1 MLRYALIGLSACG
14 LLAAG
19 AGIAVYQRSTAQP
32 ATHDRA
38 FYMAHPDA
46 AKAKLKDCNAH
57 PKQHPFPDVECGD
70 AEDAAG
76 KRSIENFI
84 NTRPPGERL

>member
-1 MLRYALIGLSACG
+1 MFRYAPLGLSACG

-19 AGIAVYQRSTAQP
+19 AGIAVYQRSTAQT

-38 FYMAHPDA
+38 FYMAHTDT

-57 PKQHPFPDVECGD
+57 PEQHPFPDVECGD
-70 AEDAAG
+70 AEDAAS
-76 KRSIENFI
+76 KPSIENFI
-84 NTRPPGERL
+84 KSRPPGERL